1 MAYLDS
7 KSQVS
12 AHTAGVPKGEEVR
25 RLHGR
30 EPGRTPKGGRTARDA
45 TSVNPS
51 AQEPIDPAMPHMPPA

>member
-12 AHTAGVPKGEEVR
+12 AHTAGVPKGEELR

-30 EPGRTPKGGRTARDA
+30 EPGRTAKGGRTARDS
-45 TSVNPS
+45 TSISPL
-51 AQEPIDPAMPHMPPA
+51 AQEPIDPRMPQLPPA